1 MLSPGCFFI
10 FSETAVL
17 GITGREL
24 EGAVGGNSPGSDLL
38 RRFRP
43 EQSGSDTGH
52 LRESLFQHMKMSQGT
67 CLVVQWLRLHTPNA
81 AGLGSIPGQETRSH
95 LPQRRVCMLPLK
107 IPHAATEDP
116 AKPNR
121 ELNTKMKERRKMSQS
136 VFP

>member
-1 MLSPGCFFI
+1 MVKRKVWRKLLGFWLEERQYSLRISVIAWMFFI

-24 EGAVGGNSPGSDLL
+24 EGTVGGNSPGSDLL

-67 CLVVQWLRLHTPNA
+67 CLVVQFRDF
-81 AGLGSIPGQETRSH
+81 PG
-95 LPQRRVCMLPLK
+95 
-107 IPHAATEDP
+107 
-116 AKPNR
+116 
-121 ELNTKMKERRKMSQS
+121 
-136 VFP
+136 